1 MRLELPQYHT
11 ADENLRQVYAYLT
24 RLVDKLN
31 YVLTVID
38 VPDESGDAAIRA
50 EDPTN
55 KTIKLGEN
63 STNTQYPSAKAVV
76 DYAVP
81 QTRTVNE
88 KSLKDDVVLTAADVG
103 AVPTEREING
113 HALTGDVELE
123 PADLGEADHVT
134 ESGETDGWR
143 WRVWASGLKE
153 CWCAEEV
160 SIASGGLSAWG
171 SVYAKTFT
179 KSYPA
184 DFFSGVPMLSATPSG
199 GTTGGWIGLAHPS
212 QNTAAQAAF
221 TVMRAA
227 NTTAATTVRVS
238 LYAREAA

>member
-1 MRLELPQYHT
+1 MPQYYT
-11 ADENLRQVYAYLT
+11 GDEQLRALYAYLT
-24 RLVDKLN
+24 RTVDKLN
-31 YVLTVID
+31 YALSFLD
-38 VPDESGDAAIRA
+38 VPDESSDAAIRA
-50 EDPTN
+50 EDPIN

-81 QTRTVNE
+81 KTRKINE
-88 KSLKDDVVLTAADVG
+88 KTLENDIALTAADVG

-113 HALTGDVELE
+113 HALTTDVELA

-143 WRVWASGLKE
+143 WRIWASGLRE

-171 SVYAKTFT
+171 SVYTKTFT

-212 QNTAAQAAF
+212 QNTAADAAF

-227 NTTAATTVRVS
+227 NTTAATTVRVA
-238 LYAREAA
+238 LWAREAA